1 MATRRMRKSK
11 SLAVKSVE
19 LAVAVP
25 QVVAHRVT
33 RAALAGPTLSD
44 RDRREFQT
52 MINEKQSAFAQ
63 AWLDM
68 TMQAFRANQ
77 ALAILMLRSL
87 FVPFS
92 SKFASAAST
101 AIQLQKAAV
110 EVLDKGLAPIHRKAM
125 SNARRLSKRKVR

>member
-68 TMQAFRANQ
+68 TMQEFRANK

-92 SKFASAAST
+92 SKFSSAAST

-110 EVLDKGLAPIHRKAM
+110 EVLDKGLAPIH
-125 SNARRLSKRKVR
+125 

>member
-1 MATRRMRKSK
+1 MRKSK